1 MQAIS
6 LRKSKKLDAPFTLI
20 LTVFSAVG
28 LFPNNKSH
36 FINHDGMVK
45 SLLFLNRNRDY
56 LTFPKQ
62 NYYLTKLFV
71 DTFTPV

>member
-1 MQAIS
+1 MQAIT

-36 FINHDGMVK
+36 FINNDAMVK
-45 SLLFLNRNRDY
+45 SLLFLNSNRDY

-62 NYYLTKLFV
+62 NYYLTKLFLDSFMSV
-71 DTFTPV
+71 